1 LCNPAANIVSRWLL
15 KALKKLEVPLII
27 VGNFDFYHKENPT
40 RYIFEELGGVWDDV
54 KVDFNKVKKL
64 LMKSALNWKQLI

>member
-1 LCNPAANIVSRWLL
+1 M
-15 KALKKLEVPLII
+15 II